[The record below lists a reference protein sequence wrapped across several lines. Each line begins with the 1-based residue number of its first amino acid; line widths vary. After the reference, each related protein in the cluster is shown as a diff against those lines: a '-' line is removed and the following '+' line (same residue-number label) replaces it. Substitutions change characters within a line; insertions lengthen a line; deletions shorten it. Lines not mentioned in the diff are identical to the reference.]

1 MRGVG
6 LPQDGRGR
14 ERVSRRVGELVS
26 ERIEG
31 QGSRW
36 STQRLNDL
44 VPCPSIRYASGADAT
59 GYPLL
64 W

>member
-1 MRGVG
+1 MLVCRRTGG
-6 LPQDGRGR
+6 G

-36 STQRLNDL
+36 STPRLNDL
-44 VPCPSIRYASGADAT
+44 EPCPSIRYAFGADVT
-59 GYPLL
+59 GYPLP